1 METPDLI
8 YAAQQ
13 GNLQA
18 FNRLIADYGD
28 LIYRLISRA
37 ALPGL
42 DAEPFAQTAIQTI
55 YRKLPGYRGGDFRL
69 WIFKH
74 LVNFCRSQIRRNH
87 SHPKEPQ
94 EIKTEEQIL
103 QWCLSKLP
111 MNERLVVI
119 LVDME
124 KLNYGET
131 AVVLG
136 IPAKAVQSRLA
147 RARRLVMNNSYGRVL
162 VSG

>member
-28 LIYRLISRA
+28 LIYRLLSRA

-42 DAEPFAQTAIQTI
+42 DAEPLTMAAIRNL
-55 YRKLPGYRGGDFRL
+55 YRKLPGYRGDDFRL

-74 LVNFCRSQIRRNH
+74 LVNFCRSGIRRNQ
-87 SHPKEPQ
+87 SHTKEPQ

-103 QWCLSKLP
+103 QRCLSKLP
-111 MNERLVVI
+111 MEERLVVI

-124 KLNYGET
+124 KLNYDEA

-136 IPAKAVQSRLA
+136 IPVRVVQSRLA
-147 RARRLVMNNSYGRVL
+147 RGRRLILSSTRGPVL